1 MNAKRPLPVTPCF
14 VEPADDAVD
23 TDQESVSTTPSSTEF
38 VFLMEQLQMSPSQ
51 DKDQDVPGIFDLTHT
66 MNLTLNIASS
76 SNYSVAGLKEPLC
89 TILVLFFFL
98 LFDVLNSNV
107 ITLCH
112 LFWEFLFLTSCE
124 LEFFSSAYCEPRN
137 TGKHKKR
144 FTSALLSC
152 LGVHDL
158 AFGKVF
164 SSAALVC
171 TVTRR

>member
-89 TILVLFFFL
+89 TILVFFF
-98 LFDVLNSNV
+98 F
-107 ITLCH
+107 TFRC
-112 LFWEFLFLTSCE
+112 
-124 LEFFSSAYCEPRN
+124 LEFKCDYVMSS
-137 TGKHKKR
+137 
-144 FTSALLSC
+144 F
-152 LGVHDL
+152 LGVSFLDQL
-158 AFGKVF
+158 
-164 SSAALVC
+164 
-171 TVTRR
+171 